1 MRWNNRKSIY
11 SIRKVLIGWLAYC
24 AIMQMGCADRAE
36 IELDRA
42 DITQVKVIGRY
53 TGKVRAYQTV
63 ELRLRVEGYL
73 DRMLFDEGK
82 KVKKNEPLFQINA
95 ERYKARVEKAKAQLK
110 KDEAQLARAKRDV
123 GRLRPLYEQNAA
135 SQLDLDH
142 AIAELEF
149 AEANVAMSK
158 ADLYQAELELG
169 YTTVYSPLTGYVVD
183 RKADIGTLLVG
194 GSSLL
199 AHVINIDT
207 VYVDVELTALDY
219 LQSMRRKV
227 RLGETDSVRL
237 WQPSVRVT
245 LADNSLYS
253 QEGIIDFAAP
263 KVDDETGV
271 FFVRAKLPNP
281 ENSLLPGQVTNVQML
296 LHYYPAAMMIPLSA
310 IKHKNGEAFIF
321 IVKNGKL
328 ERRKITIGPEY
339 NKYVVVESG
348 LLPDEVFVARNVEHL
363 QGGTAVSSSF
373 RRGIRNLPESVVIE
387 YKNEKK

>member
-1 MRWNNRKSIY
+1 MGSFMLERMRKYMGCNKKKSICR
-11 SIRKVLIGWLAYC
+11 IRGILIGLLVC
-24 AIMQMGCADRAE
+24 CSTVIEGCTESTE

-63 ELRLRVEGYL
+63 ELRARVEGYL
-73 DRMLFDEGK
+73 DRMLFDEGR

-110 KDEAQLARAKRDV
+110 KDEAQLARARRDV

-135 SQLDLDH
+135 SQLDLDC

-158 ADLYQAELELG
+158 ADLYQAELE

-219 LQSMRRKV
+219 LQSIRRKV

-237 WQPSVRVT
+237 
-245 LADNSLYS
+245 
-253 QEGIIDFAAP
+253 
-263 KVDDETGV
+263 
-271 FFVRAKLPNP
+271 
-281 ENSLLPGQVTNVQML
+281 
-296 LHYYPAAMMIPLSA
+296 
-310 IKHKNGEAFIF
+310 
-321 IVKNGKL
+321 
-328 ERRKITIGPEY
+328 
-339 NKYVVVESG
+339 
-348 LLPDEVFVARNVEHL
+348 
-363 QGGTAVSSSF
+363 
-373 RRGIRNLPESVVIE
+373 
-387 YKNEKK
+387 